1 MDKAVWA
8 KIVWMGGILAIPAA
22 IWAVQ
27 KPEAPRAETHRV
39 MTVDRPV
46 AVDVTDQQLEVAEPA
61 ESAAPVE
68 PPKPR
73 AVVLDAEKITLKA
86 GGSAPQDPELSKSD
100 LGPKNQDL
108 TSALAPGA
116 EPRTAPAP

>member
-1 MDKAVWA
+1 MDKAVWV

-22 IWAVQ
+22 ILAVQ

-46 AVDVTDQQLEVAEPA
+46 AVDITDQQIEVAQPA

-73 AVVLDAEKITLKA
+73 ALVLDAEKISLKA
-86 GGSAPQDPELSKSD
+86 GGSAPQDPQLSKAD
-100 LGPKNQDL
+100 LGPKDPNL
-108 TSALAPGA
+108 TSALAPVA
-116 EPRTAPAP
+116 APQTAPAP